1 MELTKEIE
9 LFILTRISQKR
20 EVSEKDFNQ
29 LFAKHTV
36 IVRKGKKD
44 SCTCLSF
51 LYPVCR
57 HIPEFYLET
66 ANRHFQSPGSG
77 TIMVK

>member
-9 LFILTRISQKR
+9 LFKLTRITQKR
-20 EVSEKDFNQ
+20 EVPEKDFNL

-36 IVRKGKKD
+36 IVRKGKKFLIL
-44 SCTCLSF
+44 LSF
-51 LYPVCR
+51 LTLLAA
-57 HIPEFYLET
+57 IYLIHMES

-77 TIMVK
+77 TIRVK

>member
-36 IVRKGKKD
+36 IVRKGKKFLIL
-44 SCTCLSF
+44 LSF
-51 LYPVCR
+51 LTLLAAIYLI
-57 HIPEFYLET
+57 HLET

>member
-9 LFILTRISQKR
+9 LFILTRITQKR

-36 IVRKGKKD
+36 IVRKGKKFLIL
-44 SCTCLSF
+44 LSF
-51 LYPVCR
+51 LTLLAA
-57 HIPEFYLET
+57 IYLIHLES
-66 ANRHFQSPGSG
+66 ANRHFQIPGSK
-77 TIMVK
+77 TIIVR